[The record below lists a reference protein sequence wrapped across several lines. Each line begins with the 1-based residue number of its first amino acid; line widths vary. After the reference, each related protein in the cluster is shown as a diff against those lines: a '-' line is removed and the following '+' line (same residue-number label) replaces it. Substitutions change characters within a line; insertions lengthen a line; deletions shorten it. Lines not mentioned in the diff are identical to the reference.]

1 MNRMIRNRN
10 PIAFILVL
18 GVLFVL
24 GWRVISLGMA
34 DHLAGDSPEK
44 ALEWRPGHPEALLG
58 AAESALDGKQWQTA
72 RRYATEALAANRL
85 DGRPLRVLALVAAHD
100 GKPAEARKLM
110 RDAVRLSPRDWQV
123 RLWLL
128 EDALRRRQAQD
139 AAENIDALLRVKPE
153 LMTALLPQVMVLAVN
168 PEAQKAL
175 LQRLALDPPWRRH
188 LLNGLAVSQYPIS
201 QILPVFLNLN
211 EKSKLE
217 PADYLPLLNRLNK
230 ENRHDQAYLTWAN
243 LIPAEQRKYLGNVF
257 DGGFELPIESQIGEF
272 AWNIREV
279 DGAEVQLM
287 STDGSVGDSS
297 YYVEFDDRRI
307 PFAHLSQL
315 LVLPPGQ
322 WQMRY
327 SAKASQLDNPLG
339 LVWRLTCQ
347 TDGRTLAESEP
358 IKGRFDWK
366 SLDFDFDVPDGC
378 LGQKLTLMIPARIPA
393 QTRISG
399 AVWFDNLEI
408 QRLEKQL

>member
-1 MNRMIRNRN
+1 MNPMTRNRS
-10 PIAFILVL
+10 PIVFILVL
-18 GVLFVL
+18 GVLFIL
-24 GWRVISLGMA
+24 AWRVISLGMA
-34 DHLAGDSPEK
+34 DHLAGDSPGK

-58 AAESALDGKQWQTA
+58 AAETALDGKQW
-72 RRYATEALAANRL
+72 RYAHRSALAALAANRL
-85 DGRPLRVLALVAAHD
+85 DGRPLRVLALIAAHD
-100 GKPAEARKLM
+100 GKPADARRLM
-110 RDAVRLSPRDWQV
+110 RDAVRLAPRDWQA

-139 AAENIDALLRVKPE
+139 AAEHIDALLRVKPE

-168 PEAQKAL
+168 TEAQKAL

-188 LLNGLAVSQYPIS
+188 LLNGLAASQYPVS
-201 QILPVFLNLN
+201 RILPVFLNLN

-230 ENRHDQAYLTWAN
+230 ENRFDQAYLTWAN

-257 DGGFELPIESQIGEF
+257 DGGFELPIEEHIGEF
-272 AWNIREV
+272 AWNIREI

-297 YYVEFDDRRI
+297 YYVDFDDRRI

-327 SAKASQLDNPLG
+327 SAKASQLDSPLG

-347 TDGRTLAESEP
+347 TDGRILAESEP
-358 IKGRFDWK
+358 IKGQFDWK
-366 SLDFDFDVPDGC
+366 AMSFDFEVPNGC
-378 LGQKLTLMIPARIPA
+378 WGQKLTLMIPARIPS
-393 QTRISG
+393 QTQISG
-399 AVWFDNLEI
+399 AVWLDHVEI